1 MSKADQSAPKRRIAI
16 LCGGQSGEHEI
27 SLLSARAIIAA
38 LDRKQYEIFVVGIH
52 KSGQWCLQ
60 ADVDYLLRQSDP
72 KTIHLGQSCSN
83 AILSP
88 DPGVGGLLVLHPDG
102 IGHSILKLDVV
113 FPVLHGPRG
122 EDGTVQGLLELSGI
136 PYVGAG
142 VVGSAIGMDK
152 DVMKRLLRDARIP
165 TPRFR
170 VIHRR
175 LWARDPDKCKQA
187 VWESFHP
194 PIFVKPANLGS
205 SIGITRVKTRADLA
219 KAIEIAFEYDTKIII
234 EEGIPHC
241 RELEC
246 SVMGNDDPVASAPG
260 EIIPSHEFYSYEA
273 KYLDDEGA
281 RLEIPANLPE
291 GLAEQAQN
299 LAIAAYRALCCEG
312 MGRVDFFLT
321 RGKEL
326 LVSEINTIP
335 GFTAISMYPKLWEDA
350 GISFPQLIERLIDLA
365 IERHGHR
372 KRLRVGR

>member
-1 MSKADQSAPKRRIAI
+1 MKADHSTTKRRIAV

-27 SLLSARAIIAA
+27 SLLSARSIVQA
-38 LDRKQYEIFVVGIH
+38 LDRNRYEVFLVGIH
-52 KSGQWCLQ
+52 KNGQWCLQ
-60 ADVDYLLRQSDP
+60 ADLDYLVRQTDP

-88 DPGVGGLLVLHPDG
+88 DPAVGGLLVLHPDG
-102 IGHSILKLDVV
+102 LGHSILKLDVV

-142 VVGSAIGMDK
+142 VIGSAVGMDK
-152 DVMKRLLRDARIP
+152 DVMKRLLRDAGIP
-165 TPRFR
+165 TPRFL
-170 VIHRR
+170 VLHHR
-175 LWARDPDKCKQA
+175 LWARDPEKCKHA
-187 VWESFHP
+187 VWETFP
-194 PIFVKPANLGS
+194 PPVFVKPANLGS
-205 SIGITRVKTRADLA
+205 SIGITKVKTRGDLA
-219 KAIEIAFEYDTKIII
+219 KAVETAFEYDTKIIV
-234 EEGIPHC
+234 EENVPHC

-246 SVMGNDDPVASAPG
+246 SVMGNDDPIASAPG

-312 MGRVDFFLT
+312 MGRVDFFLS
-321 RGKEL
+321 RSKEL
-326 LVSEINTIP
+326 FVSEINTIP
-335 GFTAISMYPKLWEDA
+335 GFTAISMYPKLWEAA
-350 GISFPQLIERLIDLA
+350 GIAFPQLIDRLIDLA
-365 IERHGHR
+365 IERCEQR
-372 KRLRVGR
+372 KRLRIGR

>member
-1 MSKADQSAPKRRIAI
+1 MKTDHSTTKRRIAV

-27 SLLSARAIIAA
+27 SLLSARSIIQA
-38 LDRKQYEIFVVGIH
+38 LDRNRYEIFLVGIH
-52 KSGQWCLQ
+52 KNGQWCLQ
-60 ADVDYLLRQSDP
+60 ADLDYLLHQSDP
-72 KTIHLGQSCSN
+72 KTIHLGQSCST

-102 IGHSILKLDVV
+102 LGHSILKLDVV

-142 VVGSAIGMDK
+142 VVGSAVGMDK
-152 DVMKRLLRDARIP
+152 DVMKRLLRDAGIP
-165 TPRFR
+165 TPRFL
-170 VIHRR
+170 VLHHR
-175 LWARDPDKCKQA
+175 LWVRDSDKCKHA
-187 VWESFHP
+187 VWENFHP
-194 PIFVKPANLGS
+194 PVFVKPANLGS
-205 SIGITRVKTRADLA
+205 SIGITKVKMRGDLA
-219 KAIEIAFEYDTKIII
+219 KAVETAFEYDTKIIV
-234 EEGIPHC
+234 EENIPHC

-246 SVMGNDDPVASAPG
+246 SVMGNDDPIASAPG
-260 EIIPSHEFYSYEA
+260 EVIPSHEFYSYEA

-291 GLAEQAQN
+291 GVAEQVQN

-326 LVSEINTIP
+326 FVSEINTIP
-335 GFTAISMYPKLWEDA
+335 GFTAISMYPKLWDAA
-350 GISFPQLIERLIDLA
+350 GISFPQLIDRLVNLA
-365 IERHGHR
+365 IERCEQR
-372 KRLRVGR
+372 KRLRIGR